1 MKRKTW
7 KYLTKRND
15 CRNGNT
21 WQKEMTRKNWK
32 YLAHN
37 SKGEGEGWIEKSSS
51 TSKEVWEAIR
61 STLGKQA
68 NKLQQ
73 QQQQQHNKNHTQTGG
88 GFDGEMDQRVT
99 STTITNNNN
108 NNNKHKKYLTQEI
121 GGFDGERAP
130 SVRKRKVPKA
140 SPSTALIQPH
150 ILTEFQFQQQQQLST
165 TSTVMPLIHPS
176 PFCGKLS

>member
-1 MKRKTW
+1 MEIPDQ
-7 KYLTKRND
+7 RND
-15 CRNGNT
+15 WRNGNT
-21 WQKEMTRKNWK
+21 WQKEMKRKNWK

-51 TSKEVWEAIR
+51 YSKEAWEAIR

-68 NKLQQ
+68 NKL

-99 STTITNNNN
+99 STTITTITNNNN

-140 SPSTALIQPH
+140 SPSNALIQPH
-150 ILTEFQFQQQQQLST
+150 ILKFEQQ
-165 TSTVMPLIHPS
+165 
-176 PFCGKLS
+176 